1 MDHVAAG
8 GIRLVG
14 GAMSQNAPVPP
25 RHCPLCGIAMQAS
38 KSADHLPKVNR
49 FECMSCGTL
58 IELSD
63 RDAEKDQAP

>member
-1 MDHVAAG
+1 
-8 GIRLVG
+8 
-14 GAMSQNAPVPP
+14 MSQNAPVPP